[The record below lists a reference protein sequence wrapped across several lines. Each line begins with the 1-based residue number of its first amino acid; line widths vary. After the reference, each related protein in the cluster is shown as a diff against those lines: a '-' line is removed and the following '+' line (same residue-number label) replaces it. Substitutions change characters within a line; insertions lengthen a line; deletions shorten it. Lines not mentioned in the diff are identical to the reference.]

1 MFSQSLEIIMIII
14 NCLARANK
22 LTLTLFL
29 CLISSNLMANKA
41 HSQASISSSAMFMN
55 GGTTITVNDINTT
68 INIAGTTTL
77 NRSITTTT
85 TGVIT
90 TISAESILPNGLFF
104 DGNLVVSPTF
114 VPRPD
119 LGAGVSVV
127 SALSIGTTAGIKPL
141 AENVSF
147 NRAASQTLINAAAA
161 GAIANPNL
169 ELIIG
174 IIRAGAGIN
183 GLD

>member
-55 GGTTITVNDINTT
+55 GGTSSTINNITNNITVAGNTS
-68 INIAGTTTL
+68 IDL
-77 NRSITTTT
+77 SITTTT

-127 SALSIGTTAGIKPL
+127 SALSIGTLAGIKPL

-147 NRAASQTLINAAAA
+147 NRAASQTLINAAN